1 MYYQEK
7 SQNEGEEKYN
17 AIVKPVHK
25 TSQNKMGQ
33 GWEWITLHCFGIR
46 LSQRTTRMTK
56 WRHYQCIPWDP
67 CDQYYQLTDR
77 WGLVPASQLPGVS
90 IIIRVRDTRDQWP
103 PWCEEMVI
111 SGYKHCLSQSP
122 LIFPSPPPLYWY
134 LISIFRS
141 QCNQTATVW
150 LLVWAP
156 TLSPTL
162 ICLPS
167 RLGAGQGEW
176 LPPPRPRP
184 RLTSSAG
191 PCPRIIMRN
200 RQILG
205 STKVFK
211 CSKIFKWILSERTFK
226 WIVTRV

>member
-1 MYYQEK
+1 METLSVYSLGSLWPILSTDWQMGL
-7 SQNEGEEKYN
+7 SARQS
-17 AIVKPVHK
+17 AAPVSALLSELETHV
-25 TSQNKMGQ
+25 TSDHHDARKWLYPDTN
-33 GWEWITLHCFGIR
+33 TSY
-46 LSQRTTRMTK
+46 LS
-56 WRHYQCIPWDP
+56 
-67 CDQYYQLTDR
+67 
-77 WGLVPASQLPGVS
+77 
-90 IIIRVRDTRDQWP
+90 P
-103 PWCEEMVI
+103 PW
-111 SGYKHCLSQSP
+111 YFLLP
-122 LIFPSPPPLYWY
+122 PPPLYWY

-156 TLSPTL
+156 TLSPIL

-167 RLGAGQGEW
+167 RLGAGQGAW
-176 LPPPRPRP
+176 LSPPRPRP

-211 CSKIFKWILSERTFK
+211 CSKIFKWILSERTPK